1 MYPKSSLAQLIAND
15 NQAMALALVLI
26 KGKVTTELYYY
37 GESIFW
43 GVEYLGFADI
53 STSAVKEKVNWIAER
68 YKDILFICSETDPE
82 YMYAEKLM
90 IAYKHAADE
99 F

>member
-1 MYPKSSLAQLIAND
+1 MIAFNPLGD
-15 NQAMALALVLI
+15 RLSFSA
-26 KGKVTTELYYY
+26 K
-37 GESIFW
+37 
-43 GVEYLGFADI
+43 YLGFADI

-68 YKDILFICSETDPE
+68 YKDILFICSETDPK